1 MDLSEYLLPSYSVD
15 LSVSTL
21 DESQKPTILK
31 LKTVIETG
39 FDNGFF
45 KIVSPMHRGRMYVLH
60 DDELITVT
68 FYAGEDQQRA
78 AYELTCKVIEK
89 THKGSNY
96 TVTLRATSQ
105 PKKVQRRQAFRVNVF
120 NDYHISFKGKTITL
134 TTKDISSTG
143 MRALSP
149 VQMAK
154 DDVFEIEFDANV
166 IDPEAYEHKPDPNRK
181 FRINCR
187 VIDAM
192 PQTEIRRYML
202 RIQFLDLSNE
212 QTKMIIQYLY
222 AKQAEVIAY
231 DTSLSAQ
238 RDQLE
243 HLIEGSDDRRRGD
256 DKIIKRYQM
265 IGLLNFVVVFFAVIF
280 ILFAQ
285 PKPIYSLDKF
295 FNIRRAKYWDA
306 TYFTTSLTLTL
317 IAIGFGGYGLI
328 LNGTRMKRST
338 DHFSASLVA
347 TLLIALVLLFISVY
361 LLSTQ
366 NIYNVVA

>member
-1 MDLSEYLLPSYSVD
+1 
-15 LSVSTL
+15 
-21 DESQKPTILK
+21 
-31 LKTVIETG
+31 
-39 FDNGFF
+39 
-45 KIVSPMHRGRMYVLH
+45 
-60 DDELITVT
+60 
-68 FYAGEDQQRA
+68 
-78 AYELTCKVIEK
+78 
-89 THKGSNY
+89 
-96 TVTLRATSQ
+96 
-105 PKKVQRRQAFRVNVF
+105 
-120 NDYHISFKGKTITL
+120 
-134 TTKDISSTG
+134 
-143 MRALSP
+143 
-149 VQMAK
+149 MAK

>member
-15 LSVSTL
+15 LSVSIL
-21 DESQKPTILK
+21 DEAQNPTILK

-39 FDNGFF
+39 YDNGFF

-120 NDYHISFKGKTITL
+120 NDYTIAYKGKQVTL

-154 DDVFEIEFDANV
+154 DDVFEIVFDANI
-166 IDPEAYEHKPDPNRK
+166 IDPEAYENKPDPKRK
-181 FRINCR
+181 FLINCR
-187 VIDAM
+187 VIDSM

-212 QTKMIIQYLY
+212 QSKMVIQYLY

-243 HLIEGSDDRRRGD
+243 HLIEGGDDRRRGD

-265 IGLLNFVVVFFAVIF
+265 IGLLNVVVIFFALMF

-285 PKPIYSLDKF
+285 PKPLYSLDKF
-295 FNIRRAKYWDA
+295 FNIRRAKYWDPN
-306 TYFTTSLTLTL
+306 YFTTSMVLTLV
-317 IAIGFGGYGLI
+317 AISFGSYGLI

-338 DHFSASLVA
+338 DHFSM
-347 TLLIALVLLFISVY
+347 TLIVTIAIAVIMLFVSIY